1 MERILL
7 DTDVASL
14 SFKHQLPP
22 SLLPLLVGCV
32 PYIAFVT
39 LGELTRWADQ
49 HHWLKRRRAH
59 LEHWLS
65 GVVVLPGT
73 ERVART
79 WGLLSASAALRG
91 RPRPQNDTWIAA
103 CCLAYEMPLATLN
116 VKDFSDFAEHDNLT
130 LITG

>member
-1 MERILL
+1 MERIIL

-14 SFKHQLPP
+14 SFKRQLPP
-22 SLLPLLVGCV
+22 SLLPRLVGCM
-32 PYIAFVT
+32 PYIAFTT

-49 HHWLKRRRAH
+49 NHWLQRRRAH

-79 WGLLSASAALRG
+79 WGRLAASAALRG

-103 CCLAYEMPLATLN
+103 CCLAYQMPLATLN
-116 VKDFSDFAEHDNLT
+116 VKDFEDFAKHDGLT
-130 LITG
+130 IVGV